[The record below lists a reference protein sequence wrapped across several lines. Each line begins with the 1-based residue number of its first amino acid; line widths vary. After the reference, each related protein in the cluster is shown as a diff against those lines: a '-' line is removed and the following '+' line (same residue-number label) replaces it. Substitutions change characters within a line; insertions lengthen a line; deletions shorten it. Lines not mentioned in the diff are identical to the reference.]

1 MSDESAQFPNSPDGD
16 VPLPGTEGMATGP
29 LTDGPSADGMA
40 ADGGATDA
48 AADETATDFT
58 ATDDTASA
66 APAVPVVP
74 PKRRGG
80 KIALAIVG
88 VLGIGAGAA
97 FAVTQLSGKEKA
109 NTPEEAVESFY
120 RSVETGDFIGMAK
133 TLAPGERDVMLDSM
147 VPLVNELSRLE
158 ILEKNFDL
166 NKVKGYKAKLTN
178 YTASSKMLRPDLAA
192 VTVTGGDFSATFD
205 PKDLPFGD
213 FLRDQFGK
221 QIDEAEASTSKSSL
235 KLGTDDSP
243 IVVQKVG
250 NRWYLSLNYSI
261 AEAARNEN
269 DTPFAIP
276 AKGAG
281 VPAKGA
287 KTAEEAVTDMMQAGA
302 NLDIRRMV
310 ELLPPDEF
318 AAVHDYAGEFVPNAA
333 RELVDIQ
340 KQYSFKLQPKLRSV
354 SLADDRRLVQVIDI
368 PMQFTASINEQ
379 KIDVSYAD
387 KAAKASF
394 TSAEGED
401 LSAEYKNNCLNLVL
415 DGEKKNGC
423 GRDGIAKLF
432 TDLTGTPI
440 DLESLPATT
449 GGINGPC
456 SVQRKAQL
464 GFTVIKRDGL
474 WYVSPSR
481 TMFDTMTATLKTLDR
496 STLDCLVKE
505 TKKVIDSNIN
515 GNSSVFEAGD
525 DTAPA
530 DDPFADDPFADESFD
545 FPADTVAE
553 DPFATDT
560 DIFANDTSVASPAT
574 DDSVLLADTPA
585 CREFN
590 DKTDTGE
597 SPSAK
602 VIDQCF
608 EDAFGSDAS
617 DGPVPSS

>member
-1 MSDESAQFPNSPDGD
+1 MSDESTQFPKPADGD
-16 VPLPGTEGMATGP
+16 VPGWLHDGPAAEATGAAVEATGP
-29 LTDGPSADGMA
+29 ATEATGA
-40 ADGGATDA
+40 AVA
-48 AADETATDFT
+48 AASPAQ
-58 ATDDTASA
+58 DTVPPV
-66 APAVPVVP
+66 PAV

-80 KIALAIVG
+80 KIALAVVG

-97 FAVTQLSGKEKA
+97 FAVTQLTGKEKA

-120 RSVETGDFIGMAK
+120 RSVETGDFIGLAK

-147 VPLVNELSRLE
+147 VPFVSELSRLE

-178 YTASSKMLRPDLAA
+178 YKASSKMLRPDLAS

-243 IVVQKVG
+243 IVVQKIG

-261 AEAARNEN
+261 AEAARNDSE
-269 DTPFAIP
+269 DPFAIP
-276 AKGAG
+276 AKGGG

-287 KTAEEAVTDMMQAGA
+287 KTPEQAVTDMMQASA
-302 NLDIRRMV
+302 NLDLKRVI

-318 AAVHDYAGEFVPNAA
+318 AALHDYSGQFVPEVVS
-333 RELVDIQ
+333 ELVDIQ

-354 SLADDRRLVQVIDI
+354 SLANDRRLVQVIDI
-368 PMQFTASINEQ
+368 PMQFTATINEQ
-379 KIDVSYAD
+379 KIDVSYAN
-387 KAAKASF
+387 KAGKASF

-401 LSAEYKNNCLNLVL
+401 LSAEFKNNCLNLVL
-415 DGEKKNGC
+415 DGETKNGC
-423 GRDGIAKLF
+423 GRDGIAKLL
-432 TDLTGTPI
+432 TDLSGTPI
-440 DLESLPATT
+440 DLNSLPATT
-449 GGINGPC
+449 SGIDGPC
-456 SVQRKAQL
+456 AVTRKAEL

-474 WYVSPSR
+474 WYVSPTR
-481 TMFDTMTATLKTLDR
+481 TMFDTMTATMKTLDR
-496 STLDCLVKE
+496 SNLDCLVKE
-505 TKKVIDSNIN
+505 TKKVIDSNVN

-525 DTAPA
+525 DTAVE
-530 DDPFADDPFADESFD
+530 DDPFADDAFVDAPT
-545 FPADTVAE
+545 DTLAE

-560 DIFANDTSVASPAT
+560 DIFATDTSVAAPGT

-590 DKTDTGE
+590 EKTDAGE
-597 SPSAK
+597 SPSAA

-608 EDAFGSDAS
+608 EDAFGTDAVGSD
-617 DGPVPSS
+617 PPSG